1 VKRELDLEDSLL
13 DWLLE
18 GDVSIQYQ
26 VYRDLLGETKPQLR
40 KRISKEG
47 WGAQLMKKRNN
58 HGHWGR
64 GFYQPKWISSH
75 YTLLDLKHLEIPVNN
90 EITETILD
98 ILQNNREKDG
108 GVNPGKT
115 VKVSDVCI
123 QGMFLNYATF
133 FGISEDLLES
143 IIDFLI
149 SVQMSDGGFNCQFN
163 RKGAVHRS
171 LHSTISVLEGLN
183 EYKKQGYTYRLAE
196 IESIIP
202 MCHEFILI
210 HRLYKSDNT
219 GEVIDKKM
227 LMLSYPYRWRY
238 NILRCLDYFRAANVE
253 FDPRMMDAL
262 DELNGKRRRDGR
274 WPVQARHPGLSHFD
288 MEKTGQ
294 PSRWN
299 TLIAL
304 RVLQHFQEFA
314 KKH

>member
-1 VKRELDLEDSLL
+1 MNSVPFLKDSLM

-26 VYRDLLGETKPQLR
+26 VYRDLLGKTKPQLR
-40 KRISKEG
+40 KRIATEG
-47 WGAQLMKKRNN
+47 WGAQLMEKRNN
-58 HGHWGR
+58 HGHWGK
-64 GFYQPKWISSH
+64 GFYQPKWTSSH

-98 ILQNNREKDG
+98 ILEKNREKDG

-115 VKVSDVCI
+115 IKVSDVCI

-133 FGISEDLLES
+133 FGTPEELLES

-149 SVQMSDGGFNCQFN
+149 NVQMSDGGFNCQSN
-163 RKGAVHRS
+163 RKGAVHSS

-183 EYKKQGYTYRLAE
+183 EYKKQGYTYRLDE
-196 IESIIP
+196 IERIIP
-202 MCHEFILI
+202 MSHEFILI
-210 HRLYKSDNT
+210 HRLYKSDHT
-219 GEVIDKKM
+219 GKVIDKKM
-227 LMLSYPYRWRY
+227 LSLSYPYRWRY
-238 NILRCLDYFRAANVE
+238 NILRCLDYFWAADVD
-253 FDPRMMDAL
+253 FDPRMVDAL
-262 DELNGKRRRDGR
+262 DVLMGKRRRDGR
-274 WPVQARHPGLSHFD
+274 WPVQARHQGVSHFD

-304 RVLQHFQEFA
+304 RVLQHFQEYEIGR
-314 KKH
+314 